1 MSNNFSLGFNIN
13 LNEPKVEEVINIISN
28 HPEKNKMTQEQLFEL
43 FKIEMNKKYGPNIQD
58 NNDVIN
64 HNIEYLFNRIIENN
78 LFGLI
83 NPLNNS
89 EFGVSKNSFWPSE
102 GLPRLEGY
110 LYLDNDDNNN
120 INNNNYSSQ
129 NNVINLIFDD
139 DGTRRNIPFP
149 ADTTI
154 KDALQVFFD
163 KFKSGKYIE
172 NYDFYSGP
180 QRIDVNSEEKIGN
193 KFTNNTLITVNEV
206 NGLIAGYK

>member
-13 LNEPKVEEVINIISN
+13 LNDPKVEEVINIISN

-43 FKIEMNKKYGPNIQD
+43 FKNEMNKKYGPNIQD

-64 HNIEYLFNRIIENN
+64 HNIEYLFNRIIDNN

-89 EFGVSKNSFWPSE
+89 EFWVSQRSFWPSE
-102 GLPRLEGY
+102 GLPRQEGD
-110 LYLDNDDNNN
+110 LYLDNDD
-120 INNNNYSSQ
+120 NNNNYSSQ

-149 ADTTI
+149 PDTTI
-154 KDALQVFFD
+154 KDALHVFFD

-180 QRIDVNSEEKIGN
+180 QRIDVNSEEKIGK